1 MMLPILLNSIS
12 LTALFFV
19 SLWLLYLNYRLLQVT
34 KDIHSLTEHIDLV
47 SIELR
52 DLTQEMVYS
61 LAMPNNPNQE

>member
-1 MMLPILLNSIS
+1 MLPILLNSIS

>member
-1 MMLPILLNSIS
+1 MLPILLNSIS

-52 DLTQEMVYS
+52 DLTKEMVYS

>member
-1 MMLPILLNSIS
+1 MLPILLNSIS

-61 LAMPNNPNQE
+61 LAMPNNPNQEE

>member
-1 MMLPILLNSIS
+1 MMLTILLNSIS